1 MEKSNSSGDRY
12 RTCIVM
18 YTHTHIRDGINAI
31 PSLATSAKARVSLI
45 IGRRAAP
52 LSGKLSFV
60 AGFARLNSPHIPDD
74 FNGRRSQFNG
84 VPRGERGKGGRG
96 AKRARQ

>member
-1 MEKSNSSGDRY
+1 
-12 RTCIVM
+12 M
-18 YTHTHIRDGINAI
+18 YCYVHTHTRDGINAI
-31 PSLATSAKARVSLI
+31 PSLATSAKAGVSLI

-84 VPRGERGKGGRG
+84 GRG
-96 AKRARQ
+96 GKEDVERNARANSGAKVYA